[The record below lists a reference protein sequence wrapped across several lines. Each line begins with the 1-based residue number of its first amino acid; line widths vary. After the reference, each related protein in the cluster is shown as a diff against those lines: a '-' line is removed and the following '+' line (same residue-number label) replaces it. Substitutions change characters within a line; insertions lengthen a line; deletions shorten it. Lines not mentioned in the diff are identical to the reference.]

1 MKKMHVLEDLKIMSS
16 KIEDLNK
23 EISCLRNKE
32 NPESLNVVLKEM
44 KNIHL
49 LLDDLE
55 SSYMIRYGLAK
66 LKKHQL

>member
-55 SSYMIRYGLAK
+55 SS
-66 LKKHQL
+66 